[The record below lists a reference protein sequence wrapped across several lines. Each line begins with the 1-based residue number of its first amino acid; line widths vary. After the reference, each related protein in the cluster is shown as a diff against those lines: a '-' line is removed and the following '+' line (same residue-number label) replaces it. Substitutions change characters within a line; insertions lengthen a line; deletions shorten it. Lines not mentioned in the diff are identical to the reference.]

1 MKDVVLRPKS
11 GRALATWRRTRAVQL
26 ALGGHCYDDIAAEV
40 GYANRGTAWRVVN
53 DALRGELVEGV
64 QDYRRLELARL
75 EALQAAHW
83 VAATSGD
90 DLKAAELV
98 LKISAQRTKL
108 LGLDQV
114 TSETGEVPRSIFVVG
129 ATGDYAGDL
138 QRIVE
143 ERS

>member
-1 MKDVVLRPKS
+1 M
-11 GRALATWRRTRAVQL
+11 AL
-26 ALGGHCYDDIAAEV
+26 IAQEV

-75 EALQAAHW
+75 EALQASHW
-83 VAATSGD
+83 AAATSGD

-98 LKISAQRTKL
+98 LKISAQRSKL
-108 LGLDQV
+108 LGLDRV
-114 TSETGEVPRSIFVVG
+114 ASEAEVAPRSIFVVG